1 MQKCVINNESPTPK
15 HSDNPTYNT
24 LMVNQD
30 GFSTSSSISP
40 GHYNTLQFNYNTE
53 CASPSNNTITTHED
67 LSSVSFVHPSDH
79 HQNNDSNYFAHS
91 SNFQNHSE
99 HSITSLSHS
108 ATNDAMLQ
116 ANGYV
121 LPDDFGKHSHMSS
134 AGRNCATK
142 SQVKSTNKKLKG
154 THKAT
159 VILKPDGTGIVQT
172 GNLQAVIPCSG
183 GDEDYTVTPSQT
195 HDSYFDVVKNA

>member
-1 MQKCVINNESPTPK
+1 MQKCVINNEHPTPK

-24 LMVNQD
+24 LTVSQD
-30 GFSTSSSISP
+30 GYSTSSSISP

-53 CASPSNNTITTHED
+53 CTSPSKFPITTHED
-67 LSSVSFVHPSDH
+67 LSSVCFVHPSDDN
-79 HQNNDSNYFAHS
+79 QNHNGNCFTHS

-99 HSITSLSHS
+99 HSITSSSHS

-121 LPDDFGKHSHMSS
+121 LPDDFGKHSNMST
-134 AGRNCATK
+134 AGRNFAIESQTK
-142 SQVKSTNKKLKG
+142 TTLKG
-154 THKAT
+154 THKAA

-172 GNLQAVIPCSG
+172 GTLQAVIPRLGS
-183 GDEDYTVTPSQT
+183 DEDYTVTPSQT